1 MHLSVCQEVCPS
13 PPLYLVEY
21 GPCSLAA
28 IDQGPTTLR
37 TWFLSWLSNH
47 GRHRFCPRIT
57 MVFGFFSGGFDL
69 GPFLHFLSSCSYDLS
84 SLPNDMSEAV
94 PNSVL
99 SPSTFHMRQLYQSLI
114 SLSLQNLK
122 YSLLNPALKDSSS
135 LHNSFPLVLSSLP
148 FCLKSWYLHPLFLSS
163 LL

>member
-1 MHLSVCQEVCPS
+1 
-13 PPLYLVEY
+13 
-21 GPCSLAA
+21 
-28 IDQGPTTLR
+28 
-37 TWFLSWLSNH
+37 
-47 GRHRFCPRIT
+47 

-135 LHNSFPLVLSSLP
+135 LHNSFPLFLSSLP
-148 FCLKSWYLHPLFLSS
+148 FCLKSWYLLPLFLSS
-163 LL
+163 LLWLPHYSQKYVGIDWIIAQERLLGVRSKEGERLWIVYISHNKQQSEF